1 MYITKL
7 LPKGKNISLLH
18 SPSNRRKKGL
28 KLFPL
33 FKVWHKNLK
42 LLLLMVLFLFSF
54 SDHLL
59 SQVSVNINDTT
70 IYRGENLKV
79 KIPVFA
85 KNIPNQ
91 TINELRIIFLF
102 QSQIIDIFSS
112 SSTNNTVM
120 KLPKIS
126 LANYTPPD
134 SARLTVVDSNIITPV
149 SKDTLCFL
157 EIEGLVASDSI
168 AYLSV
173 EKLYINGKDTKIN
186 TKTATIK
193 VLGPPIF
200 KILPEG
206 FGQNYPNPFY
216 YDTKIRFNLK
226 DSTKVEFL
234 LYSTA
239 GEFIESSAENNQ
251 YVKYYFYNS
260 KEIQIDY
267 KQNMKI
273 PKGEYLLQIIP
284 LDYKFASGA
293 YYIIMKTESGIYT
306 KSIMYFK

>member
-1 MYITKL
+1 M
-7 LPKGKNISLLH
+7 KGSM
-18 SPSNRRKKGL
+18 
-28 KLFPL
+28 LFPL
-33 FKVWHKNLK
+33 IYVRLINSR
-42 LLLLMVLFLFSF
+42 LLLLISILYFSF
-54 SDHLL
+54 SCNLL
-59 SQVSVNINDTT
+59 SQVNVNINDTT

-79 KIPVFA
+79 KIPAFA
-85 KNIPNQ
+85 KDIPNQ
-91 TINELRIIFLF
+91 NINELRIVFLF
-102 QSQIIDIFSS
+102 QSQIIDIFSAS
-112 SSTNNTVM
+112 GNDNTIM
-120 KLPKIS
+120 KQPKI
-126 LANYTPPD
+126 LFANYAPVD
-134 SARLTVVDSNIITPV
+134 SARITIIDSNVTAPI

-168 AYLSV
+168 AYLSI
-173 EKLYINGKDTKIN
+173 EKIFINGIETKIV
-186 TKTATIK
+186 TKPAIIK

-216 YDTKIRFNLK
+216 HDTNIRFNLK

-239 GEFIESSAENNQ
+239 GEFIESSVENNQ
-251 YVKYYFYNS
+251 YVQYNFFNYS
-260 KEIQIDY
+260 KGIPIDY
-267 KQNMKI
+267 QQNMKL
-273 PKGEYLLQIIP
+273 PKGEYLLKIIP